1 MSKKEALAR
10 GMGLFGLHGVCTYV
24 RHMLTT
30 ELPILAYHRV
40 YDLDDESAFPFDPEL
55 VSASVTGFA
64 WQMRYVKD
72 RYQPITFQTLLDSL
86 DGKATL
92 PDRPLIITFDDGYD
106 DNYHHAFPVLRGLS
120 IPATVFISTGYIGRG
135 KPFWFDLVAHI
146 IYRAASGSVA
156 LEGLDM
162 TLRLE
167 DDVESRRVATAR
179 VVGALKRV
187 RDQQRLTFL
196 DWLEERYREV
206 VNVED
211 FRRSRPLDWDQLRE
225 MSAAGIEI
233 GSHTVSHPILSMLDD
248 ASLTRELVDSRHTL
262 EHELGK
268 PVSVLAYPVGGAQE
282 FNDKVV
288 EVAQAT
294 GYRLGVSYM
303 QGVNRLGGL
312 DPFRLRRQH
321 VERYTTA
328 PYFSAQLSLPEL
340 FR

>member
-1 MSKKEALAR
+1 
-10 GMGLFGLHGVCTYV
+10 
-24 RHMLTT
+24 
-30 ELPILAYHRV
+30 
-40 YDLDDESAFPFDPEL
+40 
-55 VSASVTGFA
+55 
-64 WQMRYVKD
+64 
-72 RYQPITFQTLLDSL
+72 
-86 DGKATL
+86 
-92 PDRPLIITFDDGYD
+92 
-106 DNYHHAFPVLRGLS
+106 
-120 IPATVFISTGYIGRG
+120 
-135 KPFWFDLVAHI
+135 
-146 IYRAASGSVA
+146 
-156 LEGLDM
+156 
-162 TLRLE
+162 
-167 DDVESRRVATAR
+167 
-179 VVGALKRV
+179 
-187 RDQQRLTFL
+187 
-196 DWLEERYREV
+196 
-206 VNVED
+206 
-211 FRRSRPLDWDQLRE
+211 